1 MRAPILIAGLFS
13 VVCALLV
20 TPASAESKPVSKPIA
35 STVDSGDRS
44 YIPIFDMGEAF
55 HPLPSRGGMVVSQE
69 RLASEIGS
77 EILLRGGNAIDAA
90 VATGFALAVTLP
102 QAGNLGGGGFM
113 LVYLA
118 AENRTIAIDYRE
130 MAPQRAYR
138 ELFED
143 PNGNVDTNRVRFGL
157 QSSGVPGTVAGLAYA
172 LETYGSMSL
181 GEVLKPAIALAKNG
195 IVVSDTLAQSLAWRG
210 EQLRKNPASVA
221 YFFNPDGSPLRVGQ
235 DWRQPDLA
243 WSLQQIAS
251 HGPRAFY
258 SGAIADKIVATM
270 QAGGGLVS
278 MTDLAAYRVVEREP
292 VYGDYRGYRVASM
305 PPPSSGGVH
314 LIQMLNMLET
324 WPVGDLDH
332 NSAAYIHRLTEVMR
346 LAYADRSKYLG
357 DPDFVDVPVAELLDK
372 AYARRLVE
380 TIDLQRA
387 GDSSKVRPGLQLDH
401 ESSETTHYSVW
412 DREGNVVSNTYT
424 LNFSFGNGVS
434 VAGAGFL
441 LNNEMDDFSAKPGVP
456 NAYGLVGAE
465 ANAIEPGK
473 RPLSSMTPTIVFHQ
487 GKPVLATGSPGGST
501 IITVVLQ
508 LILNSVDF
516 GMNIAEATAVPR
528 VHHQWQP
535 DELMLEPLVGVDT
548 RRLLEKM
555 GHHVN
560 SRSRLIGK
568 LQSIQAHDGILFG
581 SSDNRWPGGGVAVA
595 P

>member
-1 MRAPILIAGLFS
+1 LRAPIVFAGLFS
-13 VVCALLV
+13 VVFSVLV
-20 TPASAESKPVSKPIA
+20 TAASAESKSVTKPITSA
-35 STVDSGDRS
+35 VDSGGGS
-44 YIPIFDMGEAF
+44 YIPIFDMDEAF
-55 HPLPSRGGMVVSQE
+55 HPQPSRGGMVVSQE
-69 RLASEIGS
+69 QLASQIGS

-118 AENRTIAIDYRE
+118 AENRTVALDYRE

-143 PNGNVDTNRVRFGL
+143 ANGNVDTNRARFGL

-172 LETYGSMSL
+172 LEKYGSMSL

-210 EQLRKNPASVA
+210 EQLRKNPASAA
-221 YFFNPDGSPLRVGQ
+221 YFFNPDGSPLRVSQ

-251 HGPRAFY
+251 YGPQAFY
-258 SGAIADKIVATM
+258 RGAIADKIVATM
-270 QAGGGLVS
+270 QAGAGLVS
-278 MTDLAAYRVVEREP
+278 MADLAAYRVVEREP
-292 VYGDYRGYRVASM
+292 VYGDYRAYRVASM

-314 LIQMLNMLET
+314 LIQMLNMLEN
-324 WPVGDLDH
+324 WPMGDLDH

-357 DPDFVDVPVAELLDK
+357 DPDFVDVPVSELLDK

-380 TIDLQRA
+380 TIDLQQA
-387 GDSSKVRPGLQLDH
+387 GDSSKVRPGLKLEH

-456 NAYGLVGAE
+456 NAYGLLGAE

-508 LILNSVDF
+508 LIVNSVDF

-535 DELMLEPLVGVDT
+535 DELMLEPLIGNDT

-581 SSDNRWPGGGVAVA
+581 SSDNRWPGSSVAVA
-595 P
+595 Q